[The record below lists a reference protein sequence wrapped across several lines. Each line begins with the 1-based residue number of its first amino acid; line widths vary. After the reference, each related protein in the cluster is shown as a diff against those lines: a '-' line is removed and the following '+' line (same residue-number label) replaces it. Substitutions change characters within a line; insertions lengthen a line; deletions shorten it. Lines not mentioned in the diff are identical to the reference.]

1 MVRTDNLPGE
11 VGWLNLMQHR
21 GWSWRDFNECPWPLV
36 MLAGALFEGE
46 DEGKEKV
53 RRKRATK

>member
-1 MVRTDNLPGE
+1 
-11 VGWLNLMQHR
+11 MQHR
-21 GWSWRDFNECPWPLV
+21 GWSWRDLNECPWPLV

-46 DEGKEKV
+46 AEGKEKV